1 MNRFLYCVLTL
12 SVAALASAQENPLAK
27 TSVGDWAKYTINRT
41 NETIPMMSAKDQP
54 YWRYAMVVL
63 DDAVR
68 INGQYYVGENKAT
81 DGGTIHSLKDRF
93 EPVSGLGNSKYVKV
107 VSTAKEQVT
116 VAGKKYDCVK
126 IVRKVDQPVDETT
139 FAASWVGTS
148 TLWVSTAV
156 PLGLV
161 KMENAYHTK
170 LTKEDDGMKIK
181 ETWVLT
187 ECGFKNWPEE

>member
-1 MNRFLYCVLTL
+1 MNCFQYLVLTL
-12 SVAALASAQENPLAK
+12 SVATIASAQENPLGK

-41 NETIPMMSAKDQP
+41 NETIPMMSAKNQP

-68 INGQYYVGENKAT
+68 INGQYYV
-81 DGGTIHSLKDRF
+81 HSLKDRF

-126 IVRKVDQPVDETT
+126 IVRKVDQPVDETNFT
-139 FAASWVGTS
+139 ASWVGTS

-170 LTKEDDGMKIK
+170 LNKEDDGMKIK